1 MYYMY
6 TCTETF
12 KTTLFDDGE
21 PKRIEIQKD
30 SDWFYVRK
38 ETQDRV
44 VLSNNKIELIIAKKL
59 LDEKFRG
66 WG

>member
-6 TCTETF
+6 TCIETF

-44 VLSNNKIELIIAKKL
+44 VLSNNKMELVIAKKL
-59 LDEKFRG
+59 LDEKFKG